1 MVLTKGESVWGAL
14 ATHTQGGGGGGG
26 GNLSNRKKNNNC
38 VQFKYS

>member
-14 ATHTQGGGGGGG
+14 ATHTEGGGIS
-26 GNLSNRKKNNNC
+26 LIEKQNNNC